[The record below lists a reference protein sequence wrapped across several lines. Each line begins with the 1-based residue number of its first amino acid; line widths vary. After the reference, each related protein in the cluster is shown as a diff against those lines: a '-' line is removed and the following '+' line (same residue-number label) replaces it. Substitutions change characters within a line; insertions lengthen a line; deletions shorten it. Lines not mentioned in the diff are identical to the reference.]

1 MMLKKSEEHVFGF
14 FFSINKDAEQQ
25 SIEMAKN
32 LKEAFKFPLTLL
44 SNFSLI
50 VELLALIV
58 KSTKFMG
65 SYQNELTN
73 KYNTYS

>member
-1 MMLKKSEEHVFGF
+1 
-14 FFSINKDAEQQ
+14 
-25 SIEMAKN
+25 MAKN